1 MGDAAYPDDW
11 DGWLHEGRNPNSR
24 VHPEGVQQFGGEATE
39 GPPRLSKLTGR

>member
-24 VHPEGVQQFGGEATE
+24 VHSEGVGGEAATR
-39 GPPRLSKLTGR
+39 PTSP